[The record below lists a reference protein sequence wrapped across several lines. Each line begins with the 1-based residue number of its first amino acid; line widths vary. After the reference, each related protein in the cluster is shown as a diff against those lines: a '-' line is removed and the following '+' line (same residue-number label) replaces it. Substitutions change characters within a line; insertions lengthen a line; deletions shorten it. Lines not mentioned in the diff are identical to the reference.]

1 VKSIERVQKKELTT
15 SSVAIVAY
23 LLYSRPLPLSCPL
36 FQEKERERE
45 RERERADRRF
55 INLLSPCS
63 FPLGAVAVS
72 SEIKIRRY
80 HRHADAAGQDKV
92 CFGSVH
98 PFLC

>member
-45 RERERADRRF
+45 RELTAA
-55 INLLSPCS
+55 LLTFCH
-63 FPLGAVAVS
+63 L
-72 SEIKIRRY
+72 
-80 HRHADAAGQDKV
+80 AA
-92 CFGSVH
+92 
-98 PFLC
+98 FLLEP